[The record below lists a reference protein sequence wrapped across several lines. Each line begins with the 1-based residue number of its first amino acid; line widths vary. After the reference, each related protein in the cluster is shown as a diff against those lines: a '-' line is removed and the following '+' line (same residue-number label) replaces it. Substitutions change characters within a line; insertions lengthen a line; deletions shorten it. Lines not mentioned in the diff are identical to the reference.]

1 MNKSSMDLPEPVLDF
16 SVPNARV
23 YEDNPNYTKQLVIDP
38 FNNSFILD
46 IMGKEQKEGV
56 VFHRQFSGD
65 LKNPKLLHSP
75 SDPDESKHVTKTYG
89 LDHVGDKIGDIAFK
103 SKDPLTNMLSDTTP
117 FPSMIGLPNENLL
130 YQKIEPAK
138 YSLNDD
144 IHQYEQIGRHQY
156 PFEMVRCDGIETY
169 MITKKIVIHDHLTY
183 ENIWKFAQSIRLDP
197 NKFCGFISL
206 IHFLIHETVN
216 GLYPKS
222 IDLTLDTE
230 RGPMLKNYKSLI
242 PIDTIPDWTNKR
254 DYIVKLLKDVCNE
267 LLYIRDKFGRVI
279 YKAWV
284 KITVG
289 NIYTNVTFVDKDTEV
304 SFTYNVKTLHNNFN
318 DLRNTHIRP
327 VDIYSGYSLDGLDWP
342 YDDFE
347 EGVPIDWNYQF
358 RSDGYIY

>member
-23 YEDNPNYTKQLVIDP
+23 YEDNPDYTKQLVIDP
-38 FNNSFILD
+38 FNNKFILD
-46 IMGKEQKEGV
+46 IMGQERKEGV

-75 SDPDESKHVTKTYG
+75 TDMEDSKHVTKTYG
-89 LDHVGDKIGDIAFK
+89 LDHVGDKLGDIAFK
-103 SKDPLTNMLSDTTP
+103 RRESTIHKLSTSGVFSDMLRMPD
-117 FPSMIGLPNENLL
+117 ENLL

-144 IHQYEQIGRHQY
+144 VHQYEQIGRHTY
-156 PFEMVRCDGIETY
+156 PFEMIRCDGIETY
-169 MITKKIVIHDHLTY
+169 MITKKITLHDHLTY
-183 ENIWKFAQSIRLDP
+183 ENIWKFAQSLRLDP

-206 IHFLIHETVN
+206 LHFLIHETVN

-222 IDLTLDTE
+222 IELTLDSE
-230 RGPMLKNYKSLI
+230 RGPMIKHYKSLVLK
-242 PIDTIPDWTNKR
+242 DSIPDWNNKR

-267 LLYIRDKFGRVI
+267 LLCIRDRYGRVT
-279 YKAWV
+279 YRGWV

-289 NIYTNVTFVDKDTEV
+289 NIYTNVTFVDKETEA
-304 SFTYNVKTLHNNFN
+304 SFTYNVQTLHNNFN
-318 DLRNTHIRP
+318 DLRNTHVRP
-327 VDIYSGYSLDGLDWP
+327 VDLYSGYTLDGLDWP
-342 YDDFE
+342 YDDYE

-358 RSDGYIY
+358 RTDPIIY